1 MGDGFL
7 DKAKD
12 LIQNNAG
19 DLLKNSDEVK
29 KTATEVGKKIAE
41 KCKNLTLIECHA
53 VLPPKLDGVSN
64 NKVELRVPETSISAY
79 RNAKNWKNFKNI
91 QAIE

>member
-1 MGDGFL
+1 MGDGIL

-29 KTATEVGKKIAE
+29 KKATEVGKKIA
-41 KCKNLTLIECHA
+41 
-53 VLPPKLDGVSN
+53 PDSLDD
-64 NKVELRVPETSISAY
+64 KVEGAVDSAVDFL
-79 RNAKNWKNFKNI
+79 KDKLGK
-91 QAIE
+91 